1 MKNQEET
8 MVSRSS
14 RMVPGFERVGLTVSA
29 LPEPCEKGRKP
40 AVNVLFNNM
49 ITSCYAFTEH
59 DVTATSEQKQETN
72 KARELATSIASSR
85 ASIPRGA
92 SPVFRATRALF

>member
-8 MVSRSS
+8 MVSRAS

-59 DVTATSEQKQETN
+59 DITAASKQKHT
-72 KARELATSIASSR
+72 KKS
-85 ASIPRGA
+85 
-92 SPVFRATRALF
+92 TRTR